1 MKKFCLIA
9 LLILASGV
17 TSLFAASIHR
27 ITLGEEDESIL
38 FFNDSELYFMLPYNK
53 KMMKLDRKLLTYDK
67 DGFLKLTFNGRQ
79 ALIIDGQGMRQLFT
93 NFRTDGKNNY
103 DRYASSEDSSG
114 DYSPF
119 HSHNVKSIS
128 ASSSLKENQYGQD
141 IVYAPINLFRA
152 FEVGCRCHP
161 YWWNNAHIPWVEGAK
176 GYGINETISIEFD
189 QPVYSFSILNG
200 YADVQNMKLFK
211 ENSRV
216 KKLKVEDLTNKLEY
230 TMNFED
236 KVYFNYLEL
245 SKPSN
250 SIRLTILEVYE
261 GTKYQ
266 DTCISAL
273 IENITAPSNEDW
285 ETKDFEN
292 YKARCSYSDDTA
304 LFNKY
309 FEYVSQPAGN
319 SSIYEKTETV
329 KKAVNLFNRD
339 YYWLDAYNATIG
351 ASTNSDS
358 RYITLTFE
366 LGSNKYDSQNADMY
380 IDQYGYKHL
389 KFFDANM
396 KPEHHF
402 TIIDTCTAKVTED
415 DDEWGWMSEPN
426 TFRYAFF
433 EHKTEL
439 LKDDKEA
446 VAKYFSEPSFLHNNA
461 IRVESYKASS
471 YLKEGSTSYV
481 AENAGKIYAIPTK
494 NVDVVSWSSQI
505 RPWVEGKKGDGI
517 GETFEVE
524 TSYPKGSGQGLPLD
538 IRILNGYVDPL
549 KPHLFKENNRIKKA
563 LLETDTGIK
572 KEVEFRDEVVFTQII
587 LPDNVKHIKL
597 TILEV
602 YNGTK
607 YQDTCITAVEVN
619 RKLSEK

>member
-1 MKKFCLIA
+1 MKRFFLIM
-9 LLILASGV
+9 LLV
-17 TSLFAASIHR
+17 SLIGISSIFADSIHQ
-27 ITLGEEDESIL
+27 ISLGEEDESVL
-38 FFNDSELYFMLPYNK
+38 FFNDSEIYFMLPYEK
-53 KMMKLDRKLLTYDK
+53 KMMKLDRKLLAYDK

-79 ALIIDGQGMRQLFT
+79 ALIIDGQNMKQLFA

-103 DRYASSEDSSG
+103 DRYANSEESTDE
-114 DYSPF
+114 YSPF

-128 ASSSLKENQYGQD
+128 ASSSLKEKQYGQD
-141 IVYAPINLFRA
+141 IAYAPINLFRA

-161 YWWNNAHIPWVEGAK
+161 YWWNNAHIPWVEGVK
-176 GYGINETISIEFD
+176 GYGINETISIEFNN
-189 QPVYSFSILNG
+189 PVYGFSILNG

-211 ENSRV
+211 ENGRV

-273 IENITAPSNEDW
+273 IENTRAPSKEDW
-285 ETKDFEN
+285 ETKYFED
-292 YKARCSYSDDTA
+292 YKARCTYSDDTA
-304 LFNKY
+304 LFEKY
-309 FEYVSQPAGN
+309 FEYVSQPAGS

-358 RYITLTFE
+358 RYITLTFK

-389 KFFDANM
+389 KLFDANM
-396 KPEHHF
+396 KLEHHF
-402 TIIDTCTAKVTED
+402 TIIDTYTAKVNED
-415 DDEWGWMSEPN
+415 DDKWGWLSEPN

-446 VAKYFSEPSFLHNNA
+446 AAKYFSDPSFLHNNGNNIEA
-461 IRVESYKASS
+461 FKVSS
-471 YLKEGSTSYV
+471 YLKEGKTSYE
-481 AENAGKIYAIPTK
+481 AENTAKIYNMMTK
-494 NVDVVSWSSQI
+494 REIASWSSQI

-517 GETFEVE
+517 GESFEFD
-524 TSYPKGSGQGLPLD
+524 TTYPKGGLPLD
-538 IRILNGYVDPL
+538 VRILNGYVDPL

-572 KEVEFRDEVVFTQII
+572 KEFEFRDEVEFTQII
-587 LPDNVKHIKL
+587 LPSDVKHIKL

-602 YNGTK
+602 YKGTK

-619 RKLSEK
+619 RKQSER

>member
-1 MKKFCLIA
+1 MI
-9 LLILASGV
+9 LLLASGI
-17 TSLFAASIHR
+17 TSVFADSIHR
-27 ITLGEEDESIL
+27 ITLGEEDESVL
-38 FFNDSELYFMLPYNK
+38 FFNDSEIYFMLPYEK
-53 KMMKLDRKLLTYDK
+53 KMMKLDRKLLAYDK

-79 ALIIDGQGMRQLFT
+79 ALIIDGQGMKQLFT

-103 DRYASSEDSSG
+103 DRYANSEDSSG

-119 HSHNVKSIS
+119 HSHNIKSIS
-128 ASSSLKENQYGQD
+128 ASSSLKETQYGQD

-152 FEVGCRCHP
+152 FELGCRCHP

-176 GYGINETISIEFD
+176 GYGINETVSIEFD

-211 ENSRV
+211 ENGRV
-216 KKLKVEDLTNKLEY
+216 KKLKVEDQTNKLEY
-230 TMNFED
+230 TMTFED

-250 SIRLTILEVYE
+250 SIKLTILEVYE

-273 IENITAPSNEDW
+273 IENTRAPSNEDW
-285 ETKDFEN
+285 ETKYFED
-292 YKARCSYSDDTA
+292 YKARCTYSDDTA
-304 LFNKY
+304 LFEKY

-358 RYITLTFE
+358 RYITLTFK

-389 KFFDANM
+389 KLFDANM
-396 KPEHHF
+396 KLEHHF
-402 TIIDTCTAKVTED
+402 TIIDTYTAKVNED
-415 DDEWGWMSEPN
+415 DDKWGWLSEPN

-433 EHKTEL
+433 EHKTEF

-446 VAKYFSEPSFLHNNA
+446 VAKYFSDPSFLHNNGNNIEA
-461 IRVESYKASS
+461 FKVSS
-471 YLKEGSTSYV
+471 YLKEGKTSYE
-481 AENAGKIYAIPTK
+481 AENTAKIYNMMTK
-494 NVDVVSWSSQI
+494 REIASWSSQI

-517 GETFEVE
+517 GESFEFD
-524 TSYPKGSGQGLPLD
+524 TTYPKGGLPLD
-538 IRILNGYVDPL
+538 VRILNGYVDPL

-602 YNGTK
+602 YKGTK
-607 YQDTCITAVEVN
+607 YQDTCITSVEVN
-619 RKLSEK
+619 RKQSER

>member
-1 MKKFCLIA
+1 MKRLFLIMI
-9 LLILASGV
+9 LLLASGI
-17 TSLFAASIHR
+17 TSVFAGSIHKV
-27 ITLGEEDESIL
+27 TLGEEDESVI
-38 FFNDSELYFMLPYNK
+38 FFNDSEIYFMLPYEK
-53 KMMKLDRKLLTYDK
+53 KMMKLDRKLLAYDK

-79 ALIIDGQGMRQLFT
+79 ALIIDGQGMKQLFT
-93 NFRTDGKNNY
+93 NFRTDGKNKY
-103 DRYASSEDSSG
+103 DRYADSEESTG
-114 DYSPF
+114 EYSPF
-119 HSHNVKSIS
+119 HSYNVKSIS
-128 ASSSLKENQYGQD
+128 ASSSFKEKQYGQD

-161 YWWNNAHIPWVEGAK
+161 YWWNDAHIPWVEGAK
-176 GYGINETISIEFD
+176 GNGINETISIEFNN
-189 QPVYSFSILNG
+189 PVYGFSILNG

-250 SIRLTILEVYE
+250 SIKLTILEVYE

-273 IENITAPSNEDW
+273 IENTRAPSKEDW
-285 ETKDFEN
+285 ETKYFED
-292 YKARCSYSDDTA
+292 YKARCSYSDETT

-309 FEYVSQPAGN
+309 FEYVSQPSGN

-358 RYITLTFE
+358 RYETLTFTLNRE
-366 LGSNKYDSQNADMY
+366 KYDSQNADMY

-389 KFFDANM
+389 KLFDKNM
-396 KPEHHF
+396 KLEHHF
-402 TIIDTCTAKVTED
+402 TIIDTYTAKVNDSEN
-415 DDEWGWMSEPN
+415 EWLSEPN

-433 EHKTEL
+433 EHKTDF
-439 LKDDKEA
+439 LKDDKDA
-446 VAKYFSEPSFLHNNA
+446 VGKYFSAPSSVLNNGNNIEA
-461 IRVESYKASS
+461 YKASS
-471 YLKEGSTSYV
+471 YLKEGKNSYE
-481 AENAGKIYAIPTK
+481 AQNTAKIYNMMTK
-494 NVDVVSWSSQI
+494 REIASWSSQI

-517 GETFEVE
+517 GESFEFDIN
-524 TSYPKGSGQGLPLD
+524 YPKGGLPLD

-572 KEVEFRDEVVFTQII
+572 KEFEFRDEVEFTQII
-587 LPDNVKHIKL
+587 LPSDVKHIKL

-602 YNGTK
+602 YKGTK
-607 YQDTCITAVEVN
+607 YQDTCITSVEVN
-619 RKLSEK
+619 RKESER

>member
-1 MKKFCLIA
+1 MLLVSLIG
-9 LLILASGV
+9 IS
-17 TSLFAASIHR
+17 SIFADSIHQ
-27 ITLGEEDESIL
+27 ISLGEEDESVL
-38 FFNDSELYFMLPYNK
+38 FFNDSEIYFMLPYEK
-53 KMMKLDRKLLTYDK
+53 KMMKLDRKLLAYDK

-79 ALIIDGQGMRQLFT
+79 ALIIDGQNMKQLFA

-103 DRYASSEDSSG
+103 DRYANSEESTG
-114 DYSPF
+114 EYSPF

-128 ASSSLKENQYGQD
+128 ASSSLKEKQYGQD

-176 GYGINETISIEFD
+176 GNGINETISIEFNN
-189 QPVYSFSILNG
+189 PVYGFSILNG

-230 TMNFED
+230 TMAFED

-245 SKPSN
+245 SKPSK
-250 SIRLTILEVYE
+250 SIKLTILDVYK

-266 DTCISAL
+266 DTCISAMV
-273 IENITAPSNEDW
+273 ENRKEKSNEDW
-285 ETKDFEN
+285 ETKHFEE
-292 YKARCSYSDDTA
+292 YKAQCSYSDDTA
-304 LFNKY
+304 LFEKY
-309 FEYVSQPAGN
+309 FEYVSQPAGS
-319 SSIYEKTETV
+319 SSIYEKTEAV
-329 KKAVNLFNRD
+329 NKAKNLFNRD

-358 RYITLTFE
+358 RYITLTFK

-389 KFFDANM
+389 KLLDANM
-396 KPEHHF
+396 KLEHHF
-402 TIIDTCTAKVTED
+402 TIIDTYTAKVNED
-415 DDEWGWMSEPN
+415 DDKWGWLSEPN

-446 VAKYFSEPSFLHNNA
+446 VVKYFSDPSFLHNNGNN
-461 IRVESYKASS
+461 VEAFKASS
-471 YLKEGSTSYV
+471 YLKEGKTSYE
-481 AENAGKIYAIPTK
+481 AENTAKIYNMMAKREIALW
-494 NVDVVSWSSQI
+494 NSQI

-517 GETFEVE
+517 GESFEFD
-524 TSYPKGSGQGLPLD
+524 TTYPKGGLPLD

-572 KEVEFRDEVVFTQII
+572 KEFEFRDEVEFTQII
-587 LPDNVKHIKL
+587 LPSDVKHIKL

-602 YNGTK
+602 YKGTK

-619 RKLSEK
+619 RKQSER

>member
-1 MKKFCLIA
+1 MKRFFLIMI
-9 LLILASGV
+9 LLLASGI
-17 TSLFAASIHR
+17 TSVFADSIHR
-27 ITLGEEDESIL
+27 ITLGEEDESVI
-38 FFNDSELYFMLPYNK
+38 FFNDNEIYFMLPYEK
-53 KMMKLDRKLLTYDK
+53 KMMKLDRKLLAYDK

-79 ALIIDGQGMRQLFT
+79 ALIIDGQGMKQLFT

-103 DRYASSEDSSG
+103 DRYANSDESTGE
-114 DYSPF
+114 YSPF
-119 HSHNVKSIS
+119 HSYNVKSIS
-128 ASSSLKENQYGQD
+128 ASSSLKETQYGQD

-152 FEVGCRCHP
+152 FELGCRCHP

-176 GYGINETISIEFD
+176 GNGINETISIEFNN
-189 QPVYSFSILNG
+189 PVYSFSILNG

-211 ENSRV
+211 ENGRV
-216 KKLKVEDLTNKLEY
+216 KKLKVEDQTNKLEY
-230 TMNFED
+230 TMTFED

-250 SIRLTILEVYE
+250 SIKLTILEVYE

-273 IENITAPSNEDW
+273 IENTRAPSKEDW
-285 ETKDFEN
+285 ETKYFED
-292 YKARCSYSDDTA
+292 YKALCSYSDDTA

-329 KKAVNLFNRD
+329 NKAKNLFNKD
-339 YYWLDAYNATIG
+339 YYWLDDYRSFG
-351 ASTNSDS
+351 VSEPSDS
-358 RYITLTFE
+358 RYTTLIFK
-366 LGSNKYDSQNADMY
+366 LGSNNYDSQNADMY

-389 KFFDANM
+389 KLFDANM
-396 KPEHHF
+396 KLEHHF
-402 TIIDTCTAKVTED
+402 TIIDTYTAKVNED
-415 DDEWGWMSEPN
+415 DDKWGWLSEPN

-433 EHKTEL
+433 EHKSEF

-446 VAKYFSEPSFLHNNA
+446 VAKYFSAPSFLHNNGNNIEA
-461 IRVESYKASS
+461 FKVSS
-471 YLKEGSTSYV
+471 YLKEGKTSYE
-481 AENAGKIYAIPTK
+481 AENTAKIYNMMAK
-494 NVDVVSWSSQI
+494 NEVALWNSQI

-517 GETFEVE
+517 GESFEFD
-524 TSYPKGSGQGLPLD
+524 TTYPKGGLPLD
-538 IRILNGYVDPL
+538 VRILNGYVDPL

-587 LPDNVKHIKL
+587 LPDDVKHIKL

-602 YNGTK
+602 YKGTK
-607 YQDTCITAVEVN
+607 YQDTCITSVEVN
-619 RKLSEK
+619 RKESER

>member
-1 MKKFCLIA
+1 MKKFFLIMI
-9 LLILASGV
+9 LLLASGI
-17 TSLFAASIHR
+17 TSVFAGSIHKV
-27 ITLGEEDESIL
+27 TLGEEDESVI
-38 FFNDSELYFMLPYNK
+38 FFNDSEIYFMLPYEK
-53 KMMKLDRKLLTYDK
+53 KMMKLDRKLLAYDK

-79 ALIIDGQGMRQLFT
+79 ALIIDGQGMKQLFT
-93 NFRTDGKNNY
+93 NFRTDGKNKY
-103 DRYASSEDSSG
+103 DRYADSEESTG
-114 DYSPF
+114 EYSPF
-119 HSHNVKSIS
+119 HSYNVKSIS
-128 ASSSLKENQYGQD
+128 ASSSLKEKQYGQD

-161 YWWNNAHIPWVEGAK
+161 YWWNDAHIPWVEGAK
-176 GYGINETISIEFD
+176 GNGINETISIEFNN
-189 QPVYSFSILNG
+189 PVYGFSILNG
-200 YADVQNMKLFK
+200 YVDVQNMKLFK

-250 SIRLTILEVYE
+250 SIKLTILEVYE

-273 IENITAPSNEDW
+273 IENTRAPSKEDW
-285 ETKDFEN
+285 ETKHFEE
-292 YKARCSYSDDTA
+292 YKAQCSYSDDTA
-304 LFNKY
+304 LFEKY
-309 FEYVSQPAGN
+309 FEYVSQPAGS
-319 SSIYEKTETV
+319 SSIYEKTETAN
-329 KKAVNLFNRD
+329 KAKNLFNRD

-358 RYITLTFE
+358 RYITLTFK

-389 KFFDANM
+389 KLLDANM
-396 KPEHHF
+396 KLEHHF
-402 TIIDTCTAKVTED
+402 TIIDTYTAKVNED
-415 DDEWGWMSEPN
+415 DDKWGWLSEPN

-433 EHKTEL
+433 EHKTEFF
-439 LKDDKEA
+439 KDDKEA
-446 VAKYFSEPSFLHNNA
+446 VAKYFSDPSFLYNNGNNIEA
-461 IRVESYKASS
+461 FKVSS
-471 YLKEGSTSYV
+471 YLKEGKTSYE
-481 AENAGKIYAIPTK
+481 AENTAKIYNMMTK
-494 NVDVVSWSSQI
+494 REIASWSSQI

-517 GETFEVE
+517 GESFEFDIN
-524 TSYPKGSGQGLPLD
+524 YPKGGLPLD

-572 KEVEFRDEVVFTQII
+572 KEFEFRDEVEFTQII
-587 LPDNVKHIKL
+587 LPSDVKHIKL

-602 YNGTK
+602 YKGTK
-607 YQDTCITAVEVN
+607 YQDTCITSVEVN
-619 RKLSEK
+619 RKESER

>member
-1 MKKFCLIA
+1 MKRFFLIM
-9 LLILASGV
+9 LLV
-17 TSLFAASIHR
+17 SLIGISSIFADSIHQ
-27 ITLGEEDESIL
+27 ISLGEEDESVL
-38 FFNDSELYFMLPYNK
+38 FFNDSEIYFMLPYEK
-53 KMMKLDRKLLTYDK
+53 KMMKLDRKLLAYDK

-79 ALIIDGQGMRQLFT
+79 ALIIDGQNMKQLFA
-93 NFRTDGKNNY
+93 NFRTDGKNKY
-103 DRYASSEDSSG
+103 DRYANSEESTDE
-114 DYSPF
+114 YSPF

-128 ASSSLKENQYGQD
+128 ASSSLKEKQYGQD
-141 IVYAPINLFRA
+141 IAYAPINLFRA

-161 YWWNNAHIPWVEGAK
+161 YWWNNAHIPWVEGVK
-176 GYGINETISIEFD
+176 GYGINETISIEFNN
-189 QPVYSFSILNG
+189 PVYGFSILNG

-211 ENSRV
+211 ENGRV

-245 SKPSN
+245 SKPSK
-250 SIRLTILEVYE
+250 SIKLTILDVYK

-266 DTCISAL
+266 DTCISAMV
-273 IENITAPSNEDW
+273 ENRKEKSNEDW
-285 ETKDFEN
+285 ETKHFEE

-304 LFNKY
+304 LFEKY
-309 FEYVSQPAGN
+309 FEYVSQPAGS

-329 KKAVNLFNRD
+329 NKAKNLFNRD

-351 ASTNSDS
+351 ASEKSDS
-358 RYITLTFE
+358 RYITLTFK

-389 KFFDANM
+389 KLLDANM
-396 KPEHHF
+396 KLEHHF
-402 TIIDTCTAKVTED
+402 TIIDTYTAKVNED
-415 DDEWGWMSEPN
+415 DDKWSWLSEPN

-446 VAKYFSEPSFLHNNA
+446 VGKYFSDPSFLHNNGNNIEA
-461 IRVESYKASS
+461 YKVSS
-471 YLKEGSTSYV
+471 YLKEGKTSYE
-481 AENAGKIYAIPTK
+481 AENTAKIYNMMAKREIA
-494 NVDVVSWSSQI
+494 SWSSQI

-517 GETFEVE
+517 GESFEFD
-524 TSYPKGSGQGLPLD
+524 TTYPKGGLPLD
-538 IRILNGYVDPL
+538 VRILNGYVDPL

-572 KEVEFRDEVVFTQII
+572 KEVEFRDEVEFTQII
-587 LPDNVKHIKL
+587 LPSDVKHIKL

-602 YNGTK
+602 YKGTK

-619 RKLSEK
+619 RKQSER

>member
-1 MKKFCLIA
+1 MKRFFLIM
-9 LLILASGV
+9 LLLLASGI
-17 TSLFAASIHR
+17 TSVFAGSIHKV
-27 ITLGEEDESIL
+27 TLGEEDESVI
-38 FFNDSELYFMLPYNK
+38 FFNDSEIYFMLPYEK
-53 KMMKLDRKLLTYDK
+53 KMMKLDRKLLAYDK

-79 ALIIDGQGMRQLFT
+79 ALIIDGQNMKQLFA

-103 DRYASSEDSSG
+103 DRYANSEESTG
-114 DYSPF
+114 EYSPF
-119 HSHNVKSIS
+119 HSYNVKSIS
-128 ASSSLKENQYGQD
+128 ASSSFKEKQYGQD

-176 GYGINETISIEFD
+176 GNGINETISIEFNN
-189 QPVYSFSILNG
+189 PVYGFSILNG

-230 TMNFED
+230 TMAFED

-250 SIRLTILEVYE
+250 SIKLTILEVYE

-273 IENITAPSNEDW
+273 IENTRAPSNEDW
-285 ETKDFEN
+285 ETKFFED
-292 YKARCSYSDDTA
+292 YKARCTYSDDTA
-304 LFNKY
+304 LFEKY

-358 RYITLTFE
+358 RYITLTFK

-389 KFFDANM
+389 KLLDANM
-396 KPEHHF
+396 KLEHHF
-402 TIIDTCTAKVTED
+402 TIIDTYTAKVNED
-415 DDEWGWMSEPN
+415 DDKWGWLSEPN

-446 VAKYFSEPSFLHNNA
+446 VVKYFSDPSFLHNNGNNIEA
-461 IRVESYKASS
+461 YKVSS
-471 YLKEGSTSYV
+471 YLKEGKTSYE
-481 AENAGKIYAIPTK
+481 AENTAKIYNMMTK
-494 NVDVVSWSSQI
+494 REIASWSSQI

-517 GETFEVE
+517 GESFEFD
-524 TSYPKGSGQGLPLD
+524 TTYPKGGLPLD

-572 KEVEFRDEVVFTQII
+572 KEFEFRDEVEFTQII
-587 LPDNVKHIKL
+587 LPSDVKHIKL

-602 YNGTK
+602 YKGTK

-619 RKLSEK
+619 KKMSER

>member
-1 MKKFCLIA
+1 MLLVSLIG
-9 LLILASGV
+9 IS
-17 TSLFAASIHR
+17 SIFADSIHQ
-27 ITLGEEDESIL
+27 ISLGEEDESVL
-38 FFNDSELYFMLPYNK
+38 FFNDSEIYFMLPYEK
-53 KMMKLDRKLLTYDK
+53 KMMKLDRKLLAYDK

-79 ALIIDGQGMRQLFT
+79 ALIIDGQNMKQLFAK
-93 NFRTDGKNNY
+93 FRTDGKNKY
-103 DRYASSEDSSG
+103 DRYANSEESTDE
-114 DYSPF
+114 YSPF

-128 ASSSLKENQYGQD
+128 ASSSLKEKQYGQD
-141 IVYAPINLFRA
+141 IAYAPINLFRA

-161 YWWNNAHIPWVEGAK
+161 YWWNNAHIPWVEGVK
-176 GYGINETISIEFD
+176 GYGINETISIEFNN
-189 QPVYSFSILNG
+189 PVYGFSILNG

-211 ENSRV
+211 ENGRV

-266 DTCISAL
+266 DTCISAMV
-273 IENITAPSNEDW
+273 ENRKEKSNEDW
-285 ETKDFEN
+285 ETKFFED
-292 YKARCSYSDDTA
+292 YKARCTYSDDTA
-304 LFNKY
+304 LFEKY

-358 RYITLTFE
+358 RYITLTFK

-389 KFFDANM
+389 KLFDKNM
-396 KPEHHF
+396 KLEHHF
-402 TIIDTCTAKVTED
+402 TIIDTYTAKVNED
-415 DDEWGWMSEPN
+415 DDKWGWLSEPN

-439 LKDDKEA
+439 LKDDKDA
-446 VAKYFSEPSFLHNNA
+446 AAKYFSDPSFLHNNGNNIEA
-461 IRVESYKASS
+461 YKVSS
-471 YLKEGSTSYV
+471 YLKEGKTSYE
-481 AENAGKIYAIPTK
+481 AQNTAKIYNMMTK
-494 NVDVVSWSSQI
+494 REIASWSSQI

-517 GETFEVE
+517 GESFEFD
-524 TSYPKGSGQGLPLD
+524 TTYPKGGLPLD

-572 KEVEFRDEVVFTQII
+572 KEFEFRDEVEFTQII
-587 LPDNVKHIKL
+587 LPSDVKHIKL

-602 YNGTK
+602 YKGTK

-619 RKLSEK
+619 RKQSER

>member
-1 MKKFCLIA
+1 MLLVSLIG
-9 LLILASGV
+9 IS
-17 TSLFAASIHR
+17 SIFADSIHQ
-27 ITLGEEDESIL
+27 ISLGEEDESVL
-38 FFNDSELYFMLPYNK
+38 FFNDSEIYFMLPYEK
-53 KMMKLDRKLLTYDK
+53 KMMKLDRKLLAYDK

-79 ALIIDGQGMRQLFT
+79 ALIIDGQNMKQLFAK
-93 NFRTDGKNNY
+93 FRTDGKNKY
-103 DRYASSEDSSG
+103 DRYANSEESTDE
-114 DYSPF
+114 YSPF

-128 ASSSLKENQYGQD
+128 ASSSLKEKQYGQD
-141 IVYAPINLFRA
+141 IAYAPINLFRA

-161 YWWNNAHIPWVEGAK
+161 YWWNNAHIPWVEGVK
-176 GYGINETISIEFD
+176 GYGINETISIEFNN
-189 QPVYSFSILNG
+189 PVYGFSILNG

-245 SKPSN
+245 SKPSK
-250 SIRLTILEVYE
+250 SIKLTILDVYK

-266 DTCISAL
+266 DTCISAMV
-273 IENITAPSNEDW
+273 ENRKEKSNEDW
-285 ETKDFEN
+285 ETKHFEE
-292 YKARCSYSDDTA
+292 YKAQCSYSDDTA
-304 LFNKY
+304 LFEKY
-309 FEYVSQPAGN
+309 FEYVSQPAGS
-319 SSIYEKTETV
+319 SSIYEKTEAV
-329 KKAVNLFNRD
+329 NKAKNLFNRD

-358 RYITLTFE
+358 RYITLTFK
-366 LGSNKYDSQNADMY
+366 LDSNKYDSQNADMY

-389 KFFDANM
+389 KLFDANM
-396 KPEHHF
+396 KLEHHF
-402 TIIDTCTAKVTED
+402 TIIDTYTAKVNED
-415 DDEWGWMSEPN
+415 DNKWGWLSEPN

-433 EHKTEL
+433 EHKTEF

-446 VAKYFSEPSFLHNNA
+446 VAKYFSDPSFLHNNGNNIEA
-461 IRVESYKASS
+461 FKVSS
-471 YLKEGSTSYV
+471 YLKEGKTSYE
-481 AENAGKIYAIPTK
+481 AENTAKIYNMMTK
-494 NVDVVSWSSQI
+494 REIASWSSQI

-517 GETFEVE
+517 GESFEFD
-524 TSYPKGSGQGLPLD
+524 TTYPKGGLPLD

-572 KEVEFRDEVVFTQII
+572 KEFEFRDEVEFTQII
-587 LPDNVKHIKL
+587 LPSDVKHIKL

-602 YNGTK
+602 YKGTK

-619 RKLSEK
+619 RKQSER

>member
-1 MKKFCLIA
+1 MKKFF
-9 LLILASGV
+9 LILLLVSITGISSV
-17 TSLFAASIHR
+17 FAGSIHR
-27 ITLGEEDESIL
+27 ITLGEEDESVL
-38 FFNDSELYFMLPYNK
+38 FFNDSEIYFMLPYEK
-53 KMMKLDRKLLTYDK
+53 KMMKLDRKLLAYDK
-67 DGFLKLTFNGRQ
+67 DGFLKLTFNERQ
-79 ALIIDGQGMRQLFT
+79 ALIIDGQGMKQLFR
-93 NFRTDGKNNY
+93 NFRTDGKNKY
-103 DRYASSEDSSG
+103 DRYANSEESTG
-114 DYSPF
+114 EYSPF
-119 HSHNVKSIS
+119 HSYNVKSIS
-128 ASSSLKENQYGQD
+128 ASSSFKEKQYGQD

-176 GYGINETISIEFD
+176 GNGISETISIEFNN
-189 QPVYSFSILNG
+189 PVYGFSILNG

-230 TMNFED
+230 TMSFED
-236 KVYFNYLEL
+236 KVYFNYIEL

-250 SIRLTILEVYE
+250 SIKLTILEVYE

-273 IENITAPSNEDW
+273 IENTRAPSKDDLEDDW
-285 ETKDFEN
+285 ETKDFEG

-304 LFNKY
+304 LFEKY
-309 FEYVSQPAGN
+309 FEYVSQPSGN

-329 KKAVNLFNRD
+329 KKAKNLFNKD
-339 YYWLDAYNATIG
+339 FYWLNDYRSFETSETSG
-351 ASTNSDS
+351 S
-358 RYITLTFE
+358 RYTTLAFE

-380 IDQYGYKHL
+380 IDEYGYKHL
-389 KFFDANM
+389 KLFDKNM
-396 KPEHHF
+396 KLEHHF
-402 TIIDTCTAKVTED
+402 TIIDTYTAKVNDSEN
-415 DDEWGWMSEPN
+415 EWLSEPN

-439 LKDDKEA
+439 LKDDKDA
-446 VAKYFSEPSFLHNNA
+446 VGKYFSDSSFLFNNGNNIGA
-461 IRVESYKASS
+461 YKASS
-471 YLKEGSTSYV
+471 YLKEGKTSYE
-481 AENAGKIYAIPTK
+481 AENTAKIYAMMTK
-494 NVDVVSWSSQI
+494 RDISSWSSQI

-517 GETFEVE
+517 GESFEFD
-524 TSYPKGSGQGLPLD
+524 TAYPKGGFPLD

-572 KEVEFRDEVVFTQII
+572 KEFEFRDEVEFTQII
-587 LPDNVKHIKL
+587 LPSDVKHIKL

-602 YNGTK
+602 YKGTK
-607 YQDTCITAVEVN
+607 YRDTCITSVEVN
-619 RKLSEK
+619 RKESEK

>member
-1 MKKFCLIA
+1 MKRFFLIM
-9 LLILASGV
+9 LLV
-17 TSLFAASIHR
+17 SLIGISSIFADSIHQ
-27 ITLGEEDESIL
+27 ISLGEEDESVL
-38 FFNDSELYFMLPYNK
+38 FFNDSEIYFMLPYEK
-53 KMMKLDRKLLTYDK
+53 KMMKLDRKLLAYDK

-79 ALIIDGQGMRQLFT
+79 ALIIDGQNMKQLFA

-103 DRYASSEDSSG
+103 DRYANSEESTG
-114 DYSPF
+114 EYSPF

-128 ASSSLKENQYGQD
+128 ASSSLKEKQYGQD

-176 GYGINETISIEFD
+176 GNGINETISIEFNN
-189 QPVYSFSILNG
+189 PVYGFSILNG

-230 TMNFED
+230 TMAFED

-245 SKPSN
+245 SKPSK
-250 SIRLTILEVYE
+250 SIKLTILDVYK

-266 DTCISAL
+266 DTCISAMV
-273 IENITAPSNEDW
+273 ENRKEKSNEDW
-285 ETKDFEN
+285 ETKHFEE
-292 YKARCSYSDDTA
+292 YKAQCSYSDDTA
-304 LFNKY
+304 LFEKY
-309 FEYVSQPAGN
+309 FEYVSQPAGS
-319 SSIYEKTETV
+319 SSIYEKTEAV
-329 KKAVNLFNRD
+329 NKAKNLFNRD

-358 RYITLTFE
+358 RYITLTFK

-389 KFFDANM
+389 KLLDANM
-396 KPEHHF
+396 KLEHHF
-402 TIIDTCTAKVTED
+402 TIIDTYTAKVNED
-415 DDEWGWMSEPN
+415 DDKWGWLSEPN

-446 VAKYFSEPSFLHNNA
+446 VVKYFSDPSFLHNNGNN
-461 IRVESYKASS
+461 VEAFKASS
-471 YLKEGSTSYV
+471 YLKEGKTSYE
-481 AENAGKIYAIPTK
+481 AENTAKIYNMMAKREIALW
-494 NVDVVSWSSQI
+494 NSQI

-517 GETFEVE
+517 GESFEFD
-524 TSYPKGSGQGLPLD
+524 TTYPKGGLPLD

-572 KEVEFRDEVVFTQII
+572 KEFEFRDEVEFTQII
-587 LPDNVKHIKL
+587 LPSDVKHIKL

-602 YNGTK
+602 YKGTK

-619 RKLSEK
+619 RKQSER

>member
-1 MKKFCLIA
+1 MI
-9 LLILASGV
+9 LLLASGI
-17 TSLFAASIHR
+17 TSVFAGSIHKV
-27 ITLGEEDESIL
+27 TLGEEDESVI
-38 FFNDSELYFMLPYNK
+38 FFNDSEIYFMLPYEK
-53 KMMKLDRKLLTYDK
+53 KMMKLDRKLLAYDK

-79 ALIIDGQGMRQLFT
+79 ALIIDGQGMKQLFT
-93 NFRTDGKNNY
+93 NFRTDGKNKY
-103 DRYASSEDSSG
+103 DRYADSEESTG
-114 DYSPF
+114 EYSPF
-119 HSHNVKSIS
+119 HSYNVKSIS
-128 ASSSLKENQYGQD
+128 ASSSFKEKQYGQD

-161 YWWNNAHIPWVEGAK
+161 YWWNDAHIPWVEGAK
-176 GYGINETISIEFD
+176 GNGINETISIEFNN
-189 QPVYSFSILNG
+189 PVYGFSILNG

-250 SIRLTILEVYE
+250 SIKLTILEVYE

-273 IENITAPSNEDW
+273 IENTRAPSKEDW
-285 ETKDFEN
+285 ETKYFED
-292 YKARCSYSDDTA
+292 YKARCSYSDETT

-309 FEYVSQPAGN
+309 FEYVSQPSGN

-358 RYITLTFE
+358 RYETLTFTLNRE
-366 LGSNKYDSQNADMY
+366 KYDSQNADMY

-389 KFFDANM
+389 KLFDKNM
-396 KPEHHF
+396 KLEHHF
-402 TIIDTCTAKVTED
+402 TIIDTYTAKVNDSEN
-415 DDEWGWMSEPN
+415 EWLSEPN

-433 EHKTEL
+433 EHKTDF
-439 LKDDKEA
+439 LKDDKDA
-446 VAKYFSEPSFLHNNA
+446 VGKYFSAPSSVLNNGNNIEA
-461 IRVESYKASS
+461 YKASS
-471 YLKEGSTSYV
+471 YLKEGKNSYE
-481 AENAGKIYAIPTK
+481 AQNTAKIYNMMTK
-494 NVDVVSWSSQI
+494 REIASWSSQI

-517 GETFEVE
+517 GESFEFDIN
-524 TSYPKGSGQGLPLD
+524 YPKGGLPLD

-572 KEVEFRDEVVFTQII
+572 KEFEFRDEVEFTQII
-587 LPDNVKHIKL
+587 LPSDVKHIKL

-602 YNGTK
+602 YKGTK
-607 YQDTCITAVEVN
+607 YQDTCITSVEVN
-619 RKLSEK
+619 RKESER

>member
-1 MKKFCLIA
+1 MKRFFLIMI
-9 LLILASGV
+9 LVSLIGIS
-17 TSLFAASIHR
+17 SIFADSIHQ
-27 ITLGEEDESIL
+27 ISLGEEDESVI
-38 FFNDSELYFMLPYNK
+38 FFNDSEIYFMLPYEK
-53 KMMKLDRKLLTYDK
+53 KMMKLDRKLLAYDK

-79 ALIIDGQGMRQLFT
+79 ALIIDGQNMKQLFA

-103 DRYASSEDSSG
+103 DRYANSEESTG
-114 DYSPF
+114 EYSPF

-128 ASSSLKENQYGQD
+128 ASSSLKEKQYGQD
-141 IVYAPINLFRA
+141 IAYAPINLFRA

-161 YWWNNAHIPWVEGAK
+161 YWWNNAHIPWVEGVK
-176 GYGINETISIEFD
+176 GYGINETISIEFNN
-189 QPVYSFSILNG
+189 PVYGFSILNG

-211 ENSRV
+211 ENGRV

-245 SKPSN
+245 SKPSK
-250 SIRLTILEVYE
+250 SIKLTILDVYK

-266 DTCISAL
+266 DTCISAMV
-273 IENITAPSNEDW
+273 ENRKEKSNEDW
-285 ETKDFEN
+285 ETKHFEE
-292 YKARCSYSDDTA
+292 YKASCSYSDDTA
-304 LFNKY
+304 LFEKY
-309 FEYVSQPAGN
+309 FEYVSQPAGS

-358 RYITLTFE
+358 RYITLTFK

-389 KFFDANM
+389 KLLDANM
-396 KPEHHF
+396 KLEHHF
-402 TIIDTCTAKVTED
+402 TIIDTYTAKVNED
-415 DDEWGWMSEPN
+415 DDKWGWLSEPN

-446 VAKYFSEPSFLHNNA
+446 AAKYFSDPSFLHNNGNNIEA
-461 IRVESYKASS
+461 YKVSS
-471 YLKEGSTSYV
+471 YLKEGKTSYE
-481 AENAGKIYAIPTK
+481 AENTAKIYNMMAKREIALW
-494 NVDVVSWSSQI
+494 NSQI

-517 GETFEVE
+517 GESFEFD
-524 TSYPKGSGQGLPLD
+524 TTYPKGGLPLD

-572 KEVEFRDEVVFTQII
+572 KEFEFRDEVEFTQII
-587 LPDNVKHIKL
+587 LPSDVKHIKL

-602 YNGTK
+602 YKGTK
-607 YQDTCITAVEVN
+607 YQDTCITSVEVN
-619 RKLSEK
+619 RKQSER

>member
-1 MKKFCLIA
+1 MI
-9 LLILASGV
+9 LLLASGI
-17 TSLFAASIHR
+17 TSVFAGSIHKV
-27 ITLGEEDESIL
+27 TLGEEDESVI
-38 FFNDSELYFMLPYNK
+38 FFNDSEIYFMLPYEK
-53 KMMKLDRKLLTYDK
+53 KMMKLDRKLLAYDK

-79 ALIIDGQGMRQLFT
+79 ALIIDGQNMKQLFA
-93 NFRTDGKNNY
+93 NFRTDGKNKY
-103 DRYASSEDSSG
+103 DRYANSEDSSG

-119 HSHNVKSIS
+119 HSHNIKSIS
-128 ASSSLKENQYGQD
+128 ASSSLKEKQYGQD

-176 GYGINETISIEFD
+176 GNGINETISIEFNN
-189 QPVYSFSILNG
+189 PVYGFSILNG

-211 ENSRV
+211 ENGRV

-230 TMNFED
+230 TMSFED
-236 KVYFNYLEL
+236 KVYFNYIEL

-250 SIRLTILEVYE
+250 SIKLTILEVYE

-273 IENITAPSNEDW
+273 IENARAPSKDDLEVDW
-285 ETKDFEN
+285 ETKDFEG

-304 LFNKY
+304 LFENY

-380 IDQYGYKHL
+380 IDEYGYKHL
-389 KFFDANM
+389 KLFDTNM
-396 KPEHHF
+396 KLEHHF
-402 TIIDTCTAKVTED
+402 TIIDTYTAKVTED

-446 VAKYFSEPSFLHNNA
+446 VAKYFSDPSFLHNNGNNIEA
-461 IRVESYKASS
+461 YKASS
-471 YLKEGSTSYV
+471 YLKEGKTSYE
-481 AENAGKIYAIPTK
+481 AQNTAKIYNMMTK
-494 NVDVVSWSSQI
+494 REIASWSSQI

-517 GETFEVE
+517 GESFEFD
-524 TSYPKGSGQGLPLD
+524 TTYPKGGLPLD

-587 LPDNVKHIKL
+587 LPSDVKHIKL

-602 YNGTK
+602 YKGTK

-619 RKLSEK
+619 KKESER

>member
-1 MKKFCLIA
+1 MLLVSLIG
-9 LLILASGV
+9 I
-17 TSLFAASIHR
+17 TSVFADSIHQ
-27 ITLGEEDESIL
+27 ISLGEEDESVL
-38 FFNDSELYFMLPYNK
+38 FFNDSEIYFMLPYEK
-53 KMMKLDRKLLTYDK
+53 KMMKLDRKLLAYDK

-79 ALIIDGQGMRQLFT
+79 ALIIDGQNMKQLFAK
-93 NFRTDGKNNY
+93 FRTDGKNKY
-103 DRYASSEDSSG
+103 DRYANSEESTDE
-114 DYSPF
+114 YSPF

-128 ASSSLKENQYGQD
+128 ASSSLKEKQYEQD
-141 IVYAPINLFRA
+141 IAYAPINLFRA

-161 YWWNNAHIPWVEGAK
+161 YWWNNAHIPWVEGVK
-176 GYGINETISIEFD
+176 GYGINETISIEFNN
-189 QPVYSFSILNG
+189 PVYGFSILNG

-211 ENSRV
+211 ENGRV

-245 SKPSN
+245 SKPSK
-250 SIRLTILEVYE
+250 SIKLTILDVYK

-266 DTCISAL
+266 DTCISAMV
-273 IENITAPSNEDW
+273 ENRKEKSNEDW
-285 ETKDFEN
+285 ETKHFEE
-292 YKARCSYSDDTA
+292 YKAQCSYSDDTA
-304 LFNKY
+304 LFEKY
-309 FEYVSQPAGN
+309 FEYVSQPAGS
-319 SSIYEKTETV
+319 SSIYEKTEIV
-329 KKAVNLFNRD
+329 NKAKNLFNRD

-358 RYITLTFE
+358 RYITLTFK

-389 KFFDANM
+389 KLFDANM
-396 KPEHHF
+396 KLEHHF
-402 TIIDTCTAKVTED
+402 TIIDTYTAKVNED
-415 DDEWGWMSEPN
+415 DDKWGWLSEPN

-446 VAKYFSEPSFLHNNA
+446 TAKYFSDPSFLHNNGNNIEA
-461 IRVESYKASS
+461 FKVSS
-471 YLKEGSTSYV
+471 YLKEGKTSYE
-481 AENAGKIYAIPTK
+481 AENTAKIYNMMAENEIALW
-494 NVDVVSWSSQI
+494 NSQI

-517 GETFEVE
+517 GESFEFD
-524 TSYPKGSGQGLPLD
+524 TTYPKGGLPLD

-572 KEVEFRDEVVFTQII
+572 KEFEFRDEVEFTQII
-587 LPDNVKHIKL
+587 LPSDVKHIKL

-602 YNGTK
+602 YKGTK

-619 RKLSEK
+619 RKQSER